1 MGGEHSNN
9 KAITTKEVKTKEA
22 APIPDAL
29 NLKKYNK
36 ISVIGRGGFGRV
48 TSGRF
53 RSGKYKARN
62 KGNSML

>member
-1 MGGEHSNN
+1 MGGEHSNT
-9 KAITTKEVKTKEA
+9 KSITTEKTKTKEA

-48 TSGRF
+48 VIS
-53 RSGKYKARN
+53 
-62 KGNSML
+62 

>member
-1 MGGEHSNN
+1 MGGEHSN
-9 KAITTKEVKTKEA
+9 KSITTEKIKTKEA

-48 TSGRF
+48 SIVSTQVWKIES
-53 RSGKYKARN
+53 KK
-62 KGNSML
+62 